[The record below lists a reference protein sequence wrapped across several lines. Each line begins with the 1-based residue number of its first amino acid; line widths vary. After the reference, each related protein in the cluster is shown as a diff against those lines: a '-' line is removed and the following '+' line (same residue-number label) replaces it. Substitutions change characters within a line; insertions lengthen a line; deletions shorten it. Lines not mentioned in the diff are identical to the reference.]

1 MAKSAAGSKGSKD
14 KGKARAPGR
23 IASVP
28 SLPIGSD
35 GPDPVVVTSKF
46 YDAELGRLQTE
57 LVKMQEWIVHEGL
70 RLCVLFEGRDTAGKG
85 GTIKRIME
93 RLNARYARV
102 VALGTPTD
110 REKSQWYFQRYIPH
124 LPAAGEIVLF
134 DRSWYNRAG
143 VEHVMGFCTP
153 SEYDEFLRTCPQIER
168 ALVHSGI
175 VLVKYWMSLSDEEQ
189 ERRFLERIDNPG
201 KRWKL
206 SPMDLQARARWVDY
220 AEAKDE
226 MFSFTDI
233 KEAPWYVVDADD
245 KKCARLNLISHLLTL
260 VPYQEVPYEAV
271 ELPPRQERA
280 YKRPPIDSQT
290 WIPKG
295 FVRA

>member
-1 MAKSAAGSKGSKD
+1 
-14 KGKARAPGR
+14 
-23 IASVP
+23 
-28 SLPIGSD
+28 
-35 GPDPVVVTSKF
+35 
-46 YDAELGRLQTE
+46 
-57 LVKMQEWIVHEGL
+57 
-70 RLCVLFEGRDTAGKG
+70 
-85 GTIKRIME
+85 ME
-93 RLNARYARV
+93 RLNARNARV
-102 VALGTPTD
+102 VALGTPTE

-153 SEYDEFLRTCPQIER
+153 NEYDEFLRTCPQLER
-168 ALVHSGI
+168 ALVHSGM

-189 ERRFLERIDNPG
+189 ERRFLERIGNPG

-233 KEAPWYVVDADD
+233 KEAPWYVVDAND
-245 KKCARLNLISHLLTL
+245 KKCARLNLISHLLSI
-260 VPYQEVPYEAV
+260 VPYKEVPYEVV
-271 ELPPRQERA
+271 ELPARQERA

-290 WIPKG
+290 WIPTG
-295 FVRA
+295 YIPA

>member
-1 MAKSAAGSKGSKD
+1 MVKSAAG
-14 KGKARAPGR
+14 KGKARAPKR

-28 SLPIGSD
+28 PLSNGSV
-35 GPDPVVVTSKF
+35 GVNPTVVTSKF

-102 VALGTPTD
+102 VALGTPTE

-233 KEAPWYVVDADD
+233 KEAPWYVVDAND
-245 KKCARLNLISHLLTL
+245 KKCARLNLISHLLTT

-290 WIPKG
+290 WIPQG
-295 FVRA
+295 YRRG